1 MVVGKLAERERSL
14 FMKRRA
20 LLVLLVMVMLLCLPG
35 CGGELRA
42 VERCAEQYLH
52 TFRTEGIEKA
62 VEYCHFEATEL
73 YSPDDHR
80 TLYVRSGCAIQ
91 DYRIQHIDRINDG
104 LYALKLELQDA
115 GGQWKTV
122 YNFVGRINGAYRY
135 INGVSHVPAAL
146 RTGCAPEAYRT
157 TDINVIAARGL
168 G

>member
-42 VERCAEQYLH
+42 VERYAEQYLH

-91 DYRIQHIDRINDG
+91 DYRFSI
-104 LYALKLELQDA
+104 
-115 GGQWKTV
+115 
-122 YNFVGRINGAYRY
+122 
-135 INGVSHVPAAL
+135 S
-146 RTGCAPEAYRT
+146 TGST
-157 TDINVIAARGL
+157 TDSMP
-168 G
+168 

>member
-1 MVVGKLAERERSL
+1 
-14 FMKRRA
+14 MKRRA

-91 DYRIQHIDRINDG
+91 DYRIQKIDKVNDR
-104 LYALKLELQDA
+104 LYALTLTLQDDS
-115 GGQWKTV
+115 GLWKTV
-122 YNFVGRINGAYRY
+122 YHFVGYIDGAFHY
-135 INGVSHVPAAL
+135 INGIHHIPPAL
-146 RTGCAPEAYRT
+146 CTGLDREAYRT
-157 TDINVIAARGL
+157 TDIAVARAL
-168 G
+168 YDRHP

>member
-1 MVVGKLAERERSL
+1 
-14 FMKRRA
+14 MKRRA

-42 VERCAEQYLH
+42 VERYAEQYLH

-91 DYRIQHIDRINDG
+91 DYRIRGIDKVNDG
-104 LYALKLELQDA
+104 LYALTLDLQDA
-115 GGQWKTV
+115 AGQWKTA
-122 YNFVGRINGAYRY
+122 YHFVGRIDGTYRY
-135 INGVSHVPAAL
+135 ITGVTHVPQAL
-146 RTGCAPEAYRT
+146 REGLAPEAYRT
-157 TDINVIAARGL
+157 TDIRFVIKGI